1 MRGSFFAFA
10 MKTPFKSFVGAATA
24 LPAHS
29 NAPLQWWKP
38 FGALSFSSLS
48 KILADPTNTERG
60 NHSQYRIPPRKWM
73 MRILLL
79 LHALLLLLASTDFTI
94 VTAALG
100 QDSWRWSYLRYS
112 SQSGWGY
119 EYVSD
124 YSLPVVLT
132 YIAAFA
138 AGLAGFAV
146 ACRRGRWL
154 IGMLGV
160 VLSALGLVSF
170 GIEGSHWFVDHNRSW
185 LAFSPALMFVL
196 VVLAWLPRRP
206 GGQEGSCEPMA
217 VAR

>member
-1 MRGSFFAFA
+1 MR
-10 MKTPFKSFVGAATA
+10 
-24 LPAHS
+24 
-29 NAPLQWWKP
+29 
-38 FGALSFSSLS
+38 
-48 KILADPTNTERG
+48 R
-60 NHSQYRIPPRKWM
+60 
-73 MRILLL
+73 LLL

-100 QDSWRWSYLRYS
+100 QDSWRWSYVKYA

-124 YSLPVVLT
+124 YTLPVVLT
-132 YIAAFA
+132 YLAAFA

-146 ACRRGRWL
+146 ACLQGRWL
-154 IGMLGV
+154 IGTLGV

-170 GIEGSHWFVDHNRSW
+170 GIEGSHWVIEHNRSW

-206 GGQEGSCEPMA
+206 AG
-217 VAR
+217 